1 MHSKFIITNDKG
13 GVGKSTLAQFVI
25 LHLSRQVRPIR
36 AVEYDRQPKL
46 RRFFGDGV
54 VSHSI
59 GPEWEK
65 QFADGA
71 SLATFWDPLVKWF
84 QVERPLVVDF
94 GAQVWD
100 YFRAWGEAA
109 MLGEIVD
116 SRRVC
121 LLIPVT
127 ADVEAVAAAQR
138 VVESSVAILPHAR
151 RVVLF
156 CDKDGE
162 VEMLKG
168 LPEYEAFRA
177 TLARHGVEVRRIP
190 VLARE
195 GYPMLAG
202 RGWRF
207 DKIYTAKPIDVV
219 RATGASLMVGGRT
232 ITAVRG
238 WVDAMT
244 GALAD
249 VLAQP
254 GVEVAAAGSPAV
266 VANAS

>member
-1 MHSKFIITNDKG
+1 
-13 GVGKSTLAQFVI
+13 
-25 LHLSRQVRPIR
+25 
-36 AVEYDRQPKL
+36 
-46 RRFFGDGV
+46 
-54 VSHSI
+54 
-59 GPEWEK
+59 
-65 QFADGA
+65 
-71 SLATFWDPLVKWF
+71 
-84 QVERPLVVDF
+84 
-94 GAQVWD
+94 
-100 YFRAWGEAA
+100 
-109 MLGEIVD
+109 
-116 SRRVC
+116 VC

-127 ADVEAVAAAQR
+127 ADAEAVSAARRIIETSA
-138 VVESSVAILPHAR
+138 AILPHAR

-168 LPEYEAFRA
+168 LPEYDAFRA
-177 TLARHGVEVRRIP
+177 ALARYGAEVRRIP

-244 GALAD
+244 DALKD
-249 VLAQP
+249 VLVVPGAQP
-254 GVEVAAAGSPAV
+254 AAGFSPAV
-266 VANAS
+266 QPKQPERVS